1 MVNAGNIAAD
11 VAHLEAQRPGDATLD
26 DRSDQHG
33 MVALQGPNA
42 LGLLAGASE
51 PAGGEGAVGDLAA
64 MAPFTWGR
72 LRVAG
77 VECTVARTGY
87 TGEPGVE
94 LICAAGDAETVWN
107 ALIAAGAVPCGLGA
121 RDVLRLEVCYPLHGN
136 DITPETNAIEAG
148 LGWVCALGK
157 EFTGVAPLRRTK
169 DAGPQR
175 RLVAFRMEA
184 ERTIPRG
191 GCPIGADDGAA
202 LGTVTSG
209 GFSPTL
215 GIGIGMG
222 YVAAAHAAPGTHIAI
237 DIRGRE
243 AGAVVARKPLYTK
256 EQ

>member
-1 MVNAGNIAAD
+1 
-11 VAHLEAQRPGDATLD
+11 
-26 DRSDQHG
+26 
-33 MVALQGPNA
+33 
-42 LGLLAGASE
+42 
-51 PAGGEGAVGDLAA
+51 
-64 MAPFTWGR
+64 
-72 LRVAG
+72 
-77 VECTVARTGY
+77 
-87 TGEPGVE
+87 
-94 LICAAGDAETVWN
+94 
-107 ALIAAGAVPCGLGA
+107 
-121 RDVLRLEVCYPLHGN
+121 
-136 DITPETNAIEAG
+136 
-148 LGWVCALGK
+148 
-157 EFTGVAPLRRTK
+157 
-169 DAGPQR
+169 
-175 RLVAFRMEA
+175 MEA